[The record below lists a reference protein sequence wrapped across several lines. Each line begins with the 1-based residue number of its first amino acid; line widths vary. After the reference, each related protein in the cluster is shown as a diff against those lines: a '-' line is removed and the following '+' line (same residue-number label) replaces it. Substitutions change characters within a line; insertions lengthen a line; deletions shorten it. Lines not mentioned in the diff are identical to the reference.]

1 MFSMTTDKIVVKTP
15 LGTITAQVAAD
26 TEHPGISFDLVRPG
40 SEGMMS
46 LGLVEFTSDGT
57 EGGGQII
64 TRVWGDGRQEDYT
77 ERIVHEGIEDFFEP
91 KKEISTGKS
100 EEYIVLCYP
109 TQALGMIVDLGSGP
123 TTENGDRSSQYFVI
137 AKGRQHIDRT
147 VTVALI
153 ENIHGLPEGEG
164 YYTLH
169 LVDNVSEESC
179 ELYHT
184 DDLSEDALVNLLKE
198 ILDNLE
204 RGNK

>member
-1 MFSMTTDKIVVKTP
+1 MTTDKIVVKTP

-77 ERIVHEGIEDFFEP
+77 ERIVHEGIEDFFESGRDT
-91 KKEISTGKS
+91 STGKPK
-100 EEYIVLCYP
+100 EYIVLCYP
-109 TQALGMIVDLGSGP
+109 TQALGMIVDLGNGP
-123 TTENGDRSSQYFVI
+123 TTENGDRSSQYFTI

-147 VTVALI
+147 VTVVLI
-153 ENIHGLPEGEG
+153 ENILGLPEGEG

-169 LVDNVSEESC
+169 LVDNVSGAFC
-179 ELYHT
+179 ELYHM

-204 RGNK
+204 RGSK

>member
-1 MFSMTTDKIVVKTP
+1 
-15 LGTITAQVAAD
+15 
-26 TEHPGISFDLVRPG
+26 
-40 SEGMMS
+40 
-46 LGLVEFTSDGT
+46 
-57 EGGGQII
+57 
-64 TRVWGDGRQEDYT
+64 
-77 ERIVHEGIEDFFEP
+77 
-91 KKEISTGKS
+91 
-100 EEYIVLCYP
+100 
-109 TQALGMIVDLGSGP
+109 MIVDLGSGP